1 MTKEQLMALLP
12 TSEIEIKLEDTEGL
26 KRFAFL
32 NERDRFDEV
41 QLEVFDEEEPWPNYL
56 PIIGYEDFLG
66 DLVCVDLKTNEVV
79 IVDHET
85 GERVEQIVP
94 SFEDWLRSADG
105 DSP

>member
-1 MTKEQLMALLP
+1 MTKEQVMALLP
-12 TSEIEIKLEDTEGL
+12 TSEIEIKLEDAEGL

-41 QLEVFDEEEPWPNYL
+41 QLEVFDEEEPWPNHL

-85 GERVEQIVP
+85 FEVEETLSTSVN
-94 SFEDWLRSADG
+94 DWLR
-105 DSP
+105 

>member
-1 MTKEQLMALLP
+1 MTKEQLLALLP
-12 TSEIEIKLEDTEGL
+12 TSETEIKIEDVEGL
-26 KRFAFL
+26 ARFAFL
-32 NERDRFDEV
+32 NERDRFDG
-41 QLEVFDEEEPWPNYL
+41 EEPWPNHL

>member
-32 NERDRFDEV
+32 NERDRFDE
-41 QLEVFDEEEPWPNYL
+41 EEPWPNHL